1 MVEIKTPR
9 KHVLLLA
16 YQSFGIVF
24 GDLSTSPLYVYRSIF
39 SGKLRHY
46 QTEDT
51 IFGAFSLIFW
61 TLTFFSLIK
70 YVVFMLCADD
80 NGEGGI
86 FALYS
91 LLCRHAKFSL
101 LPNQQAADEELST
114 YHGEGRSNRNVL
126 SSAFKKL
133 VERRKKVK
141 TALLLVVLFCA
152 SMVITMGVLTPAISI
167 LSSIEGL
174 QVQAKNL
181 HHGMV
186 VLIACIVL
194 IGLFVLQY
202 RGTHRVAFMFA
213 PIVIIWLLSIAIIGA
228 YNVIHWNTRV
238 YQALSPY
245 YVYQFFRETGKD
257 GWISLGGILLCVT
270 GTEVIYAELGQFT
283 ASSVRLA
290 FSFVVYPCL
299 VLQYMGQAA
308 FISKNFSTVSL
319 SFYSSIPDSLFWPVL
334 VMAILSTI
342 VASQA
347 VVCATFSI
355 VKQCHAYGCFPRI
368 KIVHKPKWIDRQM
381 YIPEINWILMVLCL
395 AITIGSHDTNRIGN
409 AYGIAFM
416 TMIFM
421 TTCLMSLVIN
431 FIWHKSVGF
440 ALFYFLFF
448 GIIEFIFLSSSF
460 MRIPKGGW
468 VPLVLS
474 AVFTFIMFVWH
485 YGSRKKYLYDVHNK
499 VPMKWILTLGSDLG
513 IVRIPGIGLIYT
525 ELASGVPATFSHF
538 LTNLPAFY
546 KVVVFVCVKI
556 VPVPYV
562 PQSERYLIGRIG
574 PKSYR
579 LYRCIIRNGYKD
591 VQEKETEYD
600 VENALVMSIAEFIQ
614 LEAEGC
620 GSADGS
626 VDGRMAVVRTSE
638 MFGKRFIVSESDG
651 YGESSSSIFPTT
663 VGCNSRSAA
672 LQKLQSMYEQ
682 ETPQLKQRRRIQL
695 KLSDTKCKDLQA
707 KDELLELLEA
717 KHAGVAYII
726 GHSHVKAKWNSS
738 FLKRL
743 SIDIFYSFLRKNCR
757 SPSVFL
763 DIPRISLIETLHR
776 VRFFVRVLGYSS

>member
-1 MVEIKTPR
+1 
-9 KHVLLLA
+9 
-16 YQSFGIVF
+16 
-24 GDLSTSPLYVYRSIF
+24 
-39 SGKLRHY
+39 
-46 QTEDT
+46 
-51 IFGAFSLIFW
+51 
-61 TLTFFSLIK
+61 
-70 YVVFMLCADD
+70 
-80 NGEGGI
+80 
-86 FALYS
+86 
-91 LLCRHAKFSL
+91 
-101 LPNQQAADEELST
+101 
-114 YHGEGRSNRNVL
+114 
-126 SSAFKKL
+126 
-133 VERRKKVK
+133 
-141 TALLLVVLFCA
+141 
-152 SMVITMGVLTPAISI
+152 
-167 LSSIEGL
+167 
-174 QVQAKNL
+174 
-181 HHGMV
+181 
-186 VLIACIVL
+186 
-194 IGLFVLQY
+194 
-202 RGTHRVAFMFA
+202 
-213 PIVIIWLLSIAIIGA
+213 
-228 YNVIHWNTRV
+228 
-238 YQALSPY
+238 
-245 YVYQFFRETGKD
+245 
-257 GWISLGGILLCVT
+257 
-270 GTEVIYAELGQFT
+270 
-283 ASSVRLA
+283 
-290 FSFVVYPCL
+290 
-299 VLQYMGQAA
+299 
-308 FISKNFSTVSL
+308 
-319 SFYSSIPDSLFWPVL
+319 
-334 VMAILSTI
+334 
-342 VASQA
+342 
-347 VVCATFSI
+347 
-355 VKQCHAYGCFPRI
+355 
-368 KIVHKPKWIDRQM
+368 
-381 YIPEINWILMVLCL
+381 
-395 AITIGSHDTNRIGN
+395 
-409 AYGIAFM
+409 M

-499 VPMKWILTLGSDLG
+499 VPMKWIFTLGSDLG

-763 DIPRISLIETLHR
+763 DIPRISLIEVGMNYYL
-776 VRFFVRVLGYSS
+776 